1 MKWNRRNVLTSC
13 LGAAAFA
20 ATPAAANAAT
30 SSSWKAQRRVPYGA
44 ALGLADLDSDP
55 RLGAAIA
62 ELCSLIA
69 PVDEL
74 KWSRLRPNAS
84 TFAFE
89 RADSLMSFAQRNG
102 LSMRGHTL
110 VWYASMPEWT
120 KAIDT
125 PAKAERALVEHIET
139 VVSRYRGRIRSW
151 DVVNEAI
158 PDVARRPTDR
168 RPSLWFELLGDRHF
182 ALAFR
187 TAAAADPQAQLA
199 LNEYD
204 VEFGDEHFPAKR
216 AAFRNL
222 VFRLLDAGAPLHAV
236 GLQCH
241 LRGAKAIDRD
251 GLGRFVGELHA
262 AGVKVLITELDV
274 LDNELPPSPLERD
287 QIVARQVGDL
297 LATVTAAGPLD
308 AVLTWGISD
317 RYSWIPYMFPR
328 RDGLPN
334 RPLPLDRDFG
344 RKPFM
349 QTIDRFTGRTA

>member
-1 MKWNRRNVLTSC
+1 MKWNRRDVLTSC
-13 LGAAAFA
+13 LGASAFA
-20 ATPAAANAAT
+20 ATRGAANAAT
-30 SSSWKAQRRVPYGA
+30 SPSWKVQRRVPYGA
-44 ALGLADLDSDP
+44 ALGLADLDGDP

-62 ELCSLIA
+62 EMCSLIV

-74 KWSRLRPNAS
+74 KWSRLRPTAS
-84 TFAFE
+84 TFSFE
-89 RADSLMSFAQRNG
+89 RADSLMTFAQNND

-110 VWYASMPEWT
+110 VWYASMPDWT
-120 KAIDT
+120 KEIDT

-139 VVSRYRGRIRSW
+139 VVARYRGRIRSW

-158 PDVARRPTDR
+158 PDVARRATDR
-168 RPSLWFELLGDRHF
+168 RPSLWQKLLGDRHF

-187 TAAAADPQAQLA
+187 TAAAADPRAQLV

-204 VEFGDEHFPAKR
+204 VEFGDERFPAKR
-216 AAFRNL
+216 AALRDL

-241 LRGAKAIDRD
+241 LRGAKAIDRG
-251 GLGRFVGELHA
+251 GLERFVGELHA
-262 AGVKVLITELDV
+262 AGLKVLITELDV
-274 LDNELPPSPLERD
+274 VDKDLPSCPVERD
-287 QIVARQVGDL
+287 EIIARRVGDL
-297 LATVTAAGPLD
+297 FAAVTAAGPLD

-328 RDGLPN
+328 HDGLPN

-349 QTIDRFTGRTA
+349 DIIDRFTGRTA